1 MFSRMSHKR
10 ISQCLTDSEYE
21 ELTMKLT
28 LPSTWHTIL
37 VLSAFFATRSSTM
50 FGMASEANAHLTSL
64 DSKDAVDTS
73 SSLRSLQTFTG
84 YVTGFSLYDVSSKP
98 NKLWRT
104 LYNVPRV
111 LDVAH
116 GPNRLYSIRAYVA
129 GEGIGSVVMQL
140 QDQWQFFPFKNEN
153 IAPYALCGDNGVD
166 LTSCGMSYYGNYL
179 IRAQACSGAN
189 GSGTCSA
196 WLEVP
201 FGIQP

>member
-1 MFSRMSHKR
+1 
-10 ISQCLTDSEYE
+10 
-21 ELTMKLT
+21 MKLT
-28 LPSTWHTIL
+28 LPSMWYTVW
-37 VLSAFFATRSSTM
+37 VFSAFFATQSATVVGLARDADAQPS
-50 FGMASEANAHLTSL
+50 SL
-64 DSKDAVDTS
+64 DSKDAVDTT
-73 SSLRSLQTFTG
+73 SSLRRLPTFTG
-84 YVTGFSLYDVSSKP
+84 YVTGLALYDVSSKP

-111 LDVAH
+111 VDVAH

-140 QDQWQFFPFKNEN
+140 QDQWQFYPFKNEN
-153 IAPYALCGDNGVD
+153 IAPFALCGDNGVD